1 MSLSIMVISSM
12 KIDILT
18 IFPKMF
24 KGPFTESLI
33 SRATKKEILKINI
46 KDVRSFSKDKYKK
59 VDNKPFGGGGG
70 MVIKPEPLYD
80 AIKSTGVKKKND
92 SYKNSYAKPYVIYM
106 SPQGKTL
113 NDKIVKNLSK
123 FQHLVLVCGHYEGID
138 ERIMSYVDEE
148 ISIGDYV
155 LTGGE
160 IPAMV
165 LVDSVARMLPGV
177 VKEEDSVKNDSF
189 YNGLLDYPHYTR
201 PAVFKG
207 YEVPCVLLSGDHK
220 KIYEWRKKESY
231 KRTKERRPDLL
242 KDRVEI
248 EE

>member
-1 MSLSIMVISSM
+1 M

-18 IFPKMF
+18 IFPAMF
-24 KGPFTESLI
+24 KGPLTESLI
-33 SRATKKEILKINI
+33 GKAVGKEIIKINI
-46 KDVRSFSKDKYKK
+46 TDIRSFSKDSHKK
-59 VDNKPFGGGGG
+59 VDDKPFGGGGG
-70 MVIKPEPLYD
+70 MVMKPEPLYD
-80 AIKSTGVKKKND
+80 AIKSAGVKKKNN
-92 SYKNSYAKPYVIYM
+92 SYKNPYAKPYVIYM

-113 NDKIVKNLSK
+113 NHRIIKNLVK
-123 FQHLVLVCGHYEGID
+123 FKCLVIICGHYEGID
-138 ERIMSYVDEE
+138 ERIINYVDEE

-165 LVDSVARMLPGV
+165 LVDGIARMLPGV
-177 VKEEDSVKNDSF
+177 VKEESSVKNDSF

-207 YEVPCVLLSGDHK
+207 HKIPEILLSGDHK
-220 KIYEWRKKESY
+220 KIGEWRAKEAY

-242 KDRVEI
+242 KNRVKN
-248 EE
+248 

>member
-1 MSLSIMVISSM
+1 M

-24 KGPFTESLI
+24 KGPFAESLI
-33 SRATKKEILKINI
+33 GKATKKEILKINI
-46 KDVRSFSKDKYKK
+46 TDIRSFSKDKHRK
-59 VDNKPFGGGGG
+59 VDDRPFGGGGG

-80 AIKSTGVKKKND
+80 AIKSVGVKKKNN
-92 SYKNSYAKPYVIYM
+92 SYKNPYAKPYVIYM

-113 NDKIVKNLSK
+113 NDKIVKGLSK
-123 FQHLVLVCGHYEGID
+123 FKHLVLVCGHYEGID
-138 ERIMSYVDEE
+138 ERVVNYVDEE

-165 LVDSVARMLPGV
+165 LVDGIARMLPGV

-189 YNGLLDYPHYTR
+189 YNGLLDCPHYTR
-201 PAVFKG
+201 PAVFNGHK
-207 YEVPCVLLSGDHK
+207 VPPVLLSGHHK
-220 KIYEWRKKESY
+220 EICQWRKEESY

-242 KDRVEI
+242 ES
-248 EE
+248 